1 MVVVANK
8 YPLIDLRNL
17 KSNKVLKESNVLL
30 GELKL
35 LGWVVL
41 KSDENLNDDLNEPL
55 AKLCAIEKGYW
66 ERLVNPDEQR
76 IISFPSDFNGIRI
89 EKMLMFHFIILKIS
103 SSMTFLL

>member
-1 MVVVANK
+1 MTSIVVVANK

-41 KSDENLNDDLNEPL
+41 KSDENLNDDLNEP
-55 AKLCAIEKGYW
+55 AKLCAIEKG
-66 ERLVNPDEQR
+66 
-76 IISFPSDFNGIRI
+76 
-89 EKMLMFHFIILKIS
+89 
-103 SSMTFLL
+103 LLGEVGKPRWTKNNFVPFWF